1 MDPLPAPIVLER
13 MLPQTEIE
21 TPDDDWTGQSNQ
33 AERKRRQNRLNQRAY
48 RKRKEAQLLQTHV
61 QHTSPINYPVES
73 VFQPANEGSKAAQAT
88 KRQEQA
94 IDLDPEDTGP
104 WQSFSTAIA
113 STQPQFPSCLKQFQK
128 WIARNHMTSSPTADQ
143 VLVLIKFNIFR
154 ALCNNA
160 LMLGFPI
167 EFTMEDNA
175 LSPFTPKSK
184 YEKYLTSPERILEI
198 PGNLRPTALQCEIP
212 HHPWVDLLP
221 VPRMRDNLILAEDTY
236 DGFELCED
244 LCKFCVSVLPR
255 NGLIIWGDPW
265 DPTGWEMTPQFLKR
279 WAWTV
284 DGCTELL
291 HSTNYWRQRRGEK
304 ALRFEK
310 VFSGFIDGI
319 S

>member
-1 MDPLPAPIVLER
+1 M
-13 MLPQTEIE
+13 
-21 TPDDDWTGQSNQ
+21 Q
-33 AERKRRQNRLNQRAY
+33 A
-48 RKRKEAQLLQTHV
+48 HV
-61 QHTSPINYPVES
+61 QHTSSTNYLVES
-73 VFQPANEGSKAAQAT
+73 VFQPANEGYRAAQAI

-113 STQPQFPSCLKQFQK
+113 STQPQVSKLSQVAVRFCKSDYEKADKTIRQFQK

-175 LSPFTPKSK
+175 LSPFTPKSE

-198 PGNLRPTALQCEIP
+198 PENLRPTALQCEIP
-212 HHPWVDLLP
+212 HHPWIDLLP

-244 LCKFCVSVLPR
+244 LCKFCVSLLVAHYDRLLQHHKKGMLTWR
-255 NGLIIWGDPW
+255 SCYRWFI
-265 DPTGWEMTPQFLKR
+265 QQLKFKSQK
-279 WAWTV
+279 WPYHL
-284 DGCTELL
+284 G
-291 HSTNYWRQRRGEK
+291 
-304 ALRFEK
+304 
-310 VFSGFIDGI
+310 
-319 S
+319 